1 MADSHFS
8 APDGQG
14 SASTQYEWRESD
26 PLTALKAW
34 FQDMLVYPRGVL
46 TEPFRTDPDEILQGN
61 IVEHT
66 QHRQAALLRLL
77 LLGFTSLQIVLS
89 LVSMV
94 LQVDISDIPIA
105 LAFSVTPLMLLAA
118 FCMLLNSLQR
128 TRLAAIIYVAGSLA
142 LSILWFHLAPNGLD
156 VVTILRYAVLSIVII
171 VAGLTLPQWL
181 LWLTSIVVAITSVV
195 SMSLTPLSPQLAI
208 DNGATP
214 ATGGAA
220 NWFEL
225 SGEESLRLGLVIGLI
240 SLYAM
245 IAALSAI
252 AARSAQADVE
262 AAFLAYDRERELVA
276 LKDQFLIDANHEL
289 RTPIMALYGNVEM
302 LLALHEHVT
311 IQERAEMLTRALQ
324 AGDAVRRV
332 LSSVLD
338 VTMLDMSTPQVNVVP
353 VALAPLFQTVLETFD
368 PRELGSLN
376 ATNALASRAVALD
389 IPADAVVLAD
399 EVRLRQI
406 IINLLTNALKYSPP
420 GSRLNI
426 SATPI
431 HPKRQIG
438 FLARSARGDGGPPR
452 KQEAP
457 QYQINV
463 QDYGLGVPP
472 RDVYTIFNRF
482 VRLERDIA
490 GPMRGTGVGLY
501 LCKVLVEAMGGRIW
515 VRSTGVPGE
524 GSTFSFTL
532 PGASQEELAQ
542 AQEIQPVPALQTASR
557 GN

>member
-1 MADSHFS
+1 MADSRFS

-14 SASTQYEWRESD
+14 NASTQYEWREND
-26 PLTALKAW
+26 PLTSFKIWLQNK
-34 FQDMLVYPRGVL
+34 LVYPRAVL
-46 TEPFRTDPDEILQGN
+46 TDPFLTEPDEILLGN
-61 IVEHT
+61 IIEHT
-66 QHRQAALLRLL
+66 QHRRAALLRLL
-77 LLGFTSLQIVLS
+77 LLGFTSLQIVLAFVTSALLIDSGS
-89 LVSMV
+89 LPLALVVS
-94 LQVDISDIPIA
+94 A
-105 LAFSVTPLMLLAA
+105 GPLVLLAA
-118 FCMLLNSLQR
+118 LCMLLNSLQR
-128 TRLAAIIYVAGSLA
+128 TRVAAIIYVAGL
-142 LSILWFHLAPNGLD
+142 LVLNIFWFHVTPGGLD
-156 VVTILRYAVLSIVII
+156 ALAILRYALLSIVII

-181 LWLTSIVVAITSVV
+181 LWLASAVVAVTGVV
-195 SMSLTPLSPQLAI
+195 NMSLTPISSQLAVEHGAMPTAG
-208 DNGATP
+208 GATS
-214 ATGGAA
+214 
-220 NWFEL
+220 WFEL
-225 SGEESLRLGLVIGLI
+225 SGEESLRLGVAVGMI
-240 SLYAM
+240 SLYIM
-245 IAALSAI
+245 VAALSAV

-302 LLALHEHVT
+302 LLALHEHVS

-338 VTMLDMSTPQVNVVP
+338 VTMLDMSTPQVNIAP

-368 PRELGSLN
+368 PRELGTLN
-376 ATNALASRAVALD
+376 ATNALASRPVVLD

-426 SATPI
+426 TAIPI

-438 FLARSARGDGGPPR
+438 FLARSARSDGGPMY
-452 KQEAP
+452 KQDAP

-463 QDYGLGVPP
+463 QDYGLGVPA
-472 RDVYTIFNRF
+472 RDVYAIFNRF

-501 LCKVLVEAMGGRIW
+501 LCTVLVEAMGGRIW

-532 PGASQEELAQ
+532 PGASPEELAQ
-542 AQEIQPVPALQTASR
+542 FQEAQTLPRLETASHS
-557 GN
+557 N

>member
-1 MADSHFS
+1 MADSRFS
-8 APDGQG
+8 SEDGQRN
-14 SASTQYEWRESD
+14 ASSGYEWRGSD
-26 PLTALKAW
+26 PLTTVKSW
-34 FQDMLVYPRGVL
+34 VQDLLVYPRAVL
-46 TEPFRTDPDEILQGN
+46 TEPFRTDPDEILLGN

-66 QHRQAALLRLL
+66 RHRRAALLRLL
-77 LLGFTSLQIVLS
+77 LLGFTSLQIMLS
-89 LVSMV
+89 LVTSV
-94 LQVDISDIPIA
+94 LLIDIWDVPLA
-105 LAFSVTPLMLLAA
+105 LAFSAVPLIVLAA
-118 FCMLLNSLQR
+118 VCMLLNSLQR
-128 TRLAAIIYVAGSLA
+128 TRVAAITYVVGSLA
-142 LSILWFHLAPNGLD
+142 LNILWFHASSSELD
-156 VVTILRYAVLSIVII
+156 MITLLRYALLSIVII

-181 LWLTSIVVAITSVV
+181 LWLTTAVAAIISVI
-195 SMSLTPLSPQLAI
+195 SMSLTPISPQLAVETGGTSTAG
-208 DNGATP
+208 GATS
-214 ATGGAA
+214 
-220 NWFEL
+220 WFEL
-225 SGEESLRLGLVIGLI
+225 SGEESLRLGVAIGLI
-240 SLYAM
+240 SLYIM
-245 IAALSAI
+245 VAALSAI

-302 LLALHEHVT
+302 LLALHEQVT

-338 VTMLDMSTPQVNVVP
+338 VTMLDMSTPQVNVAP

-368 PRELGSLN
+368 PRELGSLH
-376 ATNALASRAVALD
+376 TSNALASRPVALD

-426 SATPI
+426 SATSI

-438 FLARSARGDGGPPR
+438 FLARSARGDGGPQR
-452 KQEAP
+452 RQEAP
-457 QYQINV
+457 QYQIDV

-542 AQEIQPVPALQTASR
+542 AQGEQPLPELQAAGR
-557 GN
+557 ND

>member
-1 MADSHFS
+1 M
-8 APDGQG
+8 DGAHISTSDEQG
-14 SASTQYEWRESD
+14 NASTQYEWRGND

-34 FQDMLVYPRGVL
+34 FQAMLVYPRAVL
-46 TEPFRTDPDEILQGN
+46 TEPFLTDPDEILLGN

-66 QHRQAALLRLL
+66 QHRRAALLRLL

-89 LVSMV
+89 LVTAM
-94 LQVDISDIPIA
+94 LLVDIGDIPQAII
-105 LAFSVTPLMLLAA
+105 FSVVPLMLLTA
-118 FCMLLNSLQR
+118 FCALLNSLQR
-128 TRLAAIIYVAGSLA
+128 TGAAAIIYVTGSLT
-142 LSILWFHLAPNGLD
+142 LNLLWLHVMPGGLD
-156 VVTILRYAVLSIVII
+156 AIVLLRYALLSIVIV

-181 LWLTSIVVAITSVV
+181 HWLTSAVVALASVV
-195 SMSLTPLSPQLAI
+195 SMSLTPLSSQLAI
-208 DNGATP
+208 DNGGASG
-214 ATGGAA
+214 AGGAA
-220 NWFEL
+220 SWFEL
-225 SGEESLRLGLVIGLI
+225 SGEESVRLSLAIGLI
-240 SLYAM
+240 SLYIM

-311 IQERAEMLTRALQ
+311 IQERGEMLTRALQ
-324 AGDAVRRV
+324 AGDTVRRV

-338 VTMLDMSTPQVNVVP
+338 VTMLDMSTPQVHVVP
-353 VALAPLFQTVLETFD
+353 VALAPLIQTVLETFD
-368 PRELGSLN
+368 PRELGSIN
-376 ATNALASRAVALD
+376 TTSALASRPVALD
-389 IPADAVVLAD
+389 IPTDAVVLAD

-426 SATPI
+426 SATAI

-438 FLARSARGDGGPPR
+438 FLARSARGDGGPQR

-524 GSTFSFTL
+524 GSTFSFIL
-532 PGASQEELAQ
+532 PGASEDELSQFQEARQ
-542 AQEIQPVPALQTASR
+542 APVLQAANR
-557 GN
+557 NG

>member
-1 MADSHFS
+1 MAGSRFT
-8 APDGQG
+8 APDGQE
-14 SASTQYEWRESD
+14 SASTHYEWRESD
-26 PLTALKAW
+26 PISAVKAW
-34 FQDMLVYPRGVL
+34 LQDMLVYPRAVL
-46 TEPFRTDPDEILQGN
+46 TEPFRTDPDDILQGN
-61 IVEHT
+61 VVEHT

-77 LLGFTSLQIVLS
+77 LLGFTSLQIVLA
-89 LVSMV
+89 LVTTV
-94 LQVDISDIPIA
+94 LLVDAGDIPIA
-105 LAFSVTPLMLLAA
+105 IVFSAIPLMLLAA
-118 FCMLLNSLQR
+118 IGMLLNTLRR
-128 TRLAAIIYVAGSLA
+128 TRLAAISYIAGSLA
-142 LSILWFHLAPNGLD
+142 LNILWLHLTPTGLD
-156 VVTILRYAVLSIVII
+156 VITIVHYALLSIVII

-181 LWLTSIVVAITSVV
+181 LWLTSGVVILTSIV

-208 DNGATP
+208 DNSGMP

-220 NWFEL
+220 SWFEL
-225 SGEESLRLGLVIGLI
+225 SGEESLRLGVVIGFI
-240 SLYAM
+240 SLYIM
-245 IAALSAI
+245 VAALSAI

-302 LLALHEHVT
+302 LLALHERVT
-311 IQERAEMLTRALQ
+311 IQERGEMLTRALQ
-324 AGDAVRRV
+324 AGDTVRRV

-338 VTMLDMSTPQVNVVP
+338 VTMLDMSTPQINAVP
-353 VALAPLFQTVLETFD
+353 LGLAPLIQTVLETFD
-368 PRELGSLN
+368 PRELSSIN
-376 ATNALASRAVALD
+376 ATNALASRPVALD
-389 IPADAVVLAD
+389 IPADAIVLAD

-426 SATPI
+426 SAAPI

-438 FLARSARGDGGPPR
+438 FLARSARNDGGPAR

-524 GSTFSFTL
+524 GSTFSFIL
-532 PGASQEELAQ
+532 PGATQDDLVQSQQVQPISVLQ
-542 AQEIQPVPALQTASR
+542 ATSR
-557 GN
+557 NN

>member
-1 MADSHFS
+1 MADSQLPAS
-8 APDGQG
+8 NEWG
-14 SASTQYEWRESD
+14 SASTQYEWRGD
-26 PLTALKAW
+26 GPLAALKAW
-34 FQDMLVYPRGVL
+34 FQGMLVYPRAVL
-46 TEPFRTDPDEILQGN
+46 TEPFRTDPEEILMGN
-61 IVEHT
+61 VVEHT
-66 QHRQAALLRLL
+66 EHRLAALLRLL
-77 LLGFTSLQIVLS
+77 LLGFTSLQILLS
-89 LVSMV
+89 LVTALV
-94 LQVDISDIPIA
+94 LVDTRAVPLF
-105 LAFSVTPLMLLAA
+105 LAFSVAPLVLLAA
-118 FCMLLNSLQR
+118 FCMLLNWLRR
-128 TRLAAIIYVAGSLA
+128 TTIAATVYVVGSLA
-142 LSILWFHLAPNGLD
+142 LSILSFLQTPNGLD
-156 VVTILRYAVLSIVII
+156 VIIILRYALLSVIII
-171 VAGLTLPQWL
+171 VAGLTLPHGL
-181 LWLTSIVVAITSVV
+181 FWLTSGLVIVIASVGV
-195 SMSLTPLSPQLAI
+195 SATPLSPQLDFAKA
-208 DNGATP
+208 GMMEA
-214 ATGGAA
+214 GGAA
-220 NWFEL
+220 SWFSL
-225 SGEESLRLGLVIGLI
+225 SSEEALRLSLAIGLI
-240 SLYAM
+240 TLYIL
-245 IAALSAI
+245 IAALSTI
-252 AARSAQADVE
+252 SARSAQADVE

-338 VTMLDMSTPQVNVVP
+338 VTMLDMSTPQVNVGP
-353 VALAPLFQTVLETFD
+353 IALAPLIQTVLETFD

-376 ATNALASRAVALD
+376 ATNALASRPVALD
-389 IPADAVVLAD
+389 IPPDAIVLAD

-426 SATPI
+426 SAAPI

-438 FLARSARGDGGPPR
+438 FLARSARGDGGPMR
-452 KQEAP
+452 KQDAP

-463 QDYGLGVPP
+463 QDYGLGVPA

-515 VRSTGVPGE
+515 VRSTGTPGE

-532 PGASQEELAQ
+532 PGVSQEELAESQ
-542 AQEIQPVPALQTASR
+542 TTPAAPLLQTAAR
-557 GN
+557 

>member
-1 MADSHFS
+1 MAGSQS
-8 APDGQG
+8 STSDGQG
-14 SASTQYEWRESD
+14 STSTRYGWRESD
-26 PLTALKAW
+26 PISALKSW
-34 FQDMLVYPRGVL
+34 FRDTLVYPRAVL
-46 TEPFRTDPDEILQGN
+46 TEPFRTDPGDILQGN
-61 IVEHT
+61 VVEHT

-77 LLGFTSLQIVLS
+77 LLGFTSLQIVLA
-89 LVSMV
+89 LVTMV
-94 LQVDISDIPIA
+94 LLIDTGDIPIA
-105 LAFSVTPLMLLAA
+105 IVFSVIPLMLLAA
-118 FCMLLNSLQR
+118 IGMLLNALQH
-128 TRLAAIIYVAGSLA
+128 TRLAAIIYIIGSLA
-142 LSILWFHLAPNGLD
+142 LNTLWLHLTPTGLD
-156 VVTILRYAVLSIVII
+156 VITILRYALLSIVII

-181 LWLTSIVVAITSVV
+181 LWLTSGVVILISIV
-195 SMSLTPLSPQLAI
+195 SMSLTPLSPQLASAN
-208 DNGATP
+208 NGIS

-220 NWFEL
+220 SWFEL
-225 SGEESLRLGLVIGLI
+225 SGEESLRLGMTVGLI
-240 SLYAM
+240 SLYIM
-245 IAALSAI
+245 IAALSAV

-311 IQERAEMLTRALQ
+311 IQERGEMLIRALQ
-324 AGDAVRRV
+324 AGDTVRRV

-338 VTMLDMSTPQVNVVP
+338 VTMLDMSTPQINAAP
-353 VALAPLFQTVLETFD
+353 LALAPLVQTVLETFD
-368 PRELGSLN
+368 PRELGSIN

-389 IPADAVVLAD
+389 IPADAIILAD

-438 FLARSARGDGGPPR
+438 FLARSARNDGGPPR

-457 QYQINV
+457 QFQINV

-524 GSTFSFTL
+524 GSTFSFIL
-532 PGASQEELAQ
+532 PGATQEDLAQ
-542 AQEIQPVPALQTASR
+542 SQQVQSTPALQAS
-557 GN
+557 GHTI

>member
-1 MADSHFS
+1 MADSRFS

-14 SASTQYEWRESD
+14 NGSTQIEWRESD
-26 PLTALKAW
+26 PLTRLKAW
-34 FQDMLVYPRGVL
+34 FQNQLVYPRAVL
-46 TEPFRTDPDEILQGN
+46 TDPFRTDPDEILLGN

-77 LLGFTSLQIVLS
+77 LLGFTSLQIVLAFATAVLLTDVGNIP
-89 LVSMV
+89 LVF
-94 LQVDISDIPIA
+94 
-105 LAFSVTPLMLLAA
+105 AFSAGPLVLLAA

-128 TRLAAIIYVAGSLA
+128 TRAAAIIYVAGSLA
-142 LSILWFHLAPNGLD
+142 LNILWFHVTPDGLD
-156 VVTILRYAVLSIVII
+156 ALTILRYALLSIVII

-181 LWLTSIVVAITSVV
+181 LWLTSAVVAVTGVV
-195 SMSLTPLSPQLAI
+195 SMYLTSISPQLAVE
-208 DNGATP
+208 NGSMPTAGGATS
-214 ATGGAA
+214 
-220 NWFEL
+220 WFEL
-225 SGEESLRLGLVIGLI
+225 SGEESLRLGLAIGMI
-240 SLYAM
+240 SLYIM
-245 IAALSAI
+245 IAALSTI

-338 VTMLDMSTPQVNVVP
+338 VTMLDMSTPQVNVAP

-368 PRELGSLN
+368 PRELGTLN
-376 ATNALASRAVALD
+376 ATNALASRPVALD

-438 FLARSARGDGGPPR
+438 FLARSAHGDGGPAR

-463 QDYGLGVPP
+463 QDYGLGVPA

-515 VRSTGVPGE
+515 VRSTGVAGE
-524 GSTFSFTL
+524 GSTFSFIL

-542 AQEIQPVPALQTASR
+542 LQEALPLPVLQAASR
-557 GN
+557 SN